1 LRNRPRGGAA
11 TPGRELNAEEDAV
24 LEGLVAVRAALHAQ
38 SRELRRILI
47 RTGPSDRATDQVAE
61 RARLQG
67 VTVERVP
74 AEEIDSLATGR
85 THGGVI
91 AVAGPR
97 RYSSLDDLGPEAT
110 MPFLALLDG
119 IEDPFNFGYALRSLY
134 AAGAHGAVLA
144 PRNWMSAAGTVAR
157 ASAGA
162 SELLP
167 LAVAAPLE
175 AIDHCSARGL
185 TVVCAAGARDAL
197 PVYEID
203 LRRPLLLVI
212 GGERRGISRNVLARA
227 DVVTQIPYGRDF
239 RGSLGTT
246 SAVAVLA
253 FEVLRQ
259 RRPDVR

>member
-1 LRNRPRGGAA
+1 M
-11 TPGRELNAEEDAV
+11 
-24 LEGLVAVRAALHAQ
+24 LEGVIAVRAALHAR
-38 SRELRRILI
+38 SRDVNRILI
-47 RTGPSDRATDQVAE
+47 RRDNDDRPVAQLE
-61 RARLQG
+61 QHARAAG

-74 AEEIDSLATGR
+74 SGTIESVASGT
-85 THGGVI
+85 THGGVV
-91 AVAGPR
+91 ALAGPR
-97 RYSSLDDLGPEAT
+97 RYSRLEELGAEAT

-134 AAGAHGAVLA
+134 AAGADGAVLA

-167 LAVAAPLE
+167 LAVAAPIE
-175 AIDHCSARGL
+175 AIEHCSARGL
-185 TVVCAAGARDAL
+185 TVICAAGARDAR

-203 LRRPLLLVI
+203 LRRPFLLVI

-239 RGSLGTT
+239 RASLGTT

-259 RRPDVR
+259 RRSDVR